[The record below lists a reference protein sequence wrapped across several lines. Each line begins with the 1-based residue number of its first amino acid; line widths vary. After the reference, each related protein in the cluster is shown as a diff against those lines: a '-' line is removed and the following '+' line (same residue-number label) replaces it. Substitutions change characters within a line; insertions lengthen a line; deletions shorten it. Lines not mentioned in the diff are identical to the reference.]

1 MAGSKIVPPN
11 PVQEQ
16 PALVPGSGES
26 RLMSGKAE
34 EKSSDKRISGSAD
47 VRKPVFYVS
56 LNILGK
62 MIERGAGGGSEL
74 LLGLQLATCS

>member
-1 MAGSKIVPPN
+1 
-11 PVQEQ
+11 
-16 PALVPGSGES
+16 
-26 RLMSGKAE
+26 MSGKAE

-74 LLGLQLATCS
+74 LPGLQLATCS